1 MMSVRV
7 VNAGDGYAYLL
18 DSVAAHDDTGS
29 AGTSLSDYYQA
40 TGTPPGRWFG
50 KGIGGLG
57 ATTIGSGVAV
67 GEAQMAALYGEGLHP
82 DADHKMLHE
91 GASLKDVQLGRR
103 FPIYTKGVPV
113 LEAVKAA
120 EAEFLTARG
129 RRPSTE
135 ERNIIG
141 LEIARPH
148 YETAQGLTT
157 SSPREVLAWLNDEK
171 NNVKQATSGVD
182 LTFSPQKSVS
192 VLWAL
197 GDDAT
202 RQAIEEIHQETV
214 TDCLSWI
221 EDHVLFTRTGHRG
234 ERQIRARGMIA
245 ATFVH
250 FDTRAGDPD
259 LHTHCLIS
267 NKVQADPT
275 TPGMTKAEADKW
287 RSIDASHLLKNSA
300 LVGQRYQQLL
310 NQRLTQRLGLEFRPR
325 VTVDE
330 KAPVW
335 EVAGIDDGLIEHFSS
350 RRTMARPVYERYAA
364 EYAAT
369 HGHAPSDRVR
379 YGLWQQAILD
389 TRDAKKPAQSLEDH
403 RAQWAT
409 MAGGQHLSAARL
421 AKQASARE
429 MFPPAGTTA
438 YEEAVAHLAHQAT
451 EDTRTRRAEFYQ
463 RHLTTSV
470 TMRMNQW
477 RFPDEDTAEQVRHD
491 TVRFAREH
499 LIVALTPPADQILPA
514 ALLHADG
521 RAIDQ
526 DHDAEMLTATATL
539 AEESIVLDAVGEPTA
554 HIATRTSVTQALSE
568 HATTSGFELNEGQK
582 LLVSHLTE
590 SGAQLTAGV
599 GPAGTGKTASMAV
612 VARIWQDQ
620 GHQVIA
626 LAPSATAAQQLGHD
640 INTPAHTLASLTYRW
655 RGMVGDHPRSLDHLG
670 ITLKPGD
677 MLLLDEAGMA
687 TTADLAALVEIA
699 QASGAVV
706 RMVGDPHQ
714 LDAVETGG
722 LFRTLVKR
730 DQSVELD
737 QVMRMGADTAQA
749 TAGLAI
755 RHGDAT
761 GLKLYHSRGWV
772 HHGARSDMV
781 TAAAHA
787 HLADEA
793 EGHTGILIASTRAD
807 VDAANQIIRDA
818 RCQRGLIDTDGP
830 QITLGTGHQAAR
842 GDVILTR
849 RNQTIGGQ
857 RVLNGHRFTI
867 THIRQD
873 GSLEVTSQERR
884 RPLILPAQYVA
895 EHVQL
900 GYAATV
906 HRAQGVTV
914 DITRAIVGPET
925 DRRGLYVA
933 LTRGKKQ
940 NHIYV
945 AEDTRID
952 LDSEDA
958 HWHMSGEHHALDHH
972 DILAR
977 IVATDDGHRS
987 AHDLHRAELAH
998 ATSPERKRELLATAT
1013 DVLTTSWRRTQLEP
1027 EVRDLLDALPVTLTA
1042 PVDEDQAVER
1052 IATTAVRLARH
1063 RIDYRDLIGEATAN
1077 LEGSRDV
1084 AAVIAHRLES
1094 HLPAS
1099 APKLAALPPRHIG
1112 QDVELYDW
1120 ATTTRDELA
1129 RDTARTLRPLNAPL
1143 PERGEIHGQDL
1154 SNTDLRG
1161 MQLTGVKFIDCD
1173 LRGAAFDDTDFHQVS
1188 FTSCQMQNT
1197 SFTSAR
1203 FGVGDGPFRV
1213 IPLLDCDLSGA
1224 NFTDAQLVR
1233 TRFTTCS
1240 LTDARFTGAQIA
1252 GRFQYVDLTGA
1263 DFTDA
1268 HASTHLSVADCVL
1281 DENAPEALHEAQ
1293 GETVADR
1300 ERARQNR
1307 MRNDHAAQETYA
1319 APTQH
1324 QQQVVDH
1331 TQGGL
1336 EL

>member
-1 MMSVRV
+1 MSVRV

-29 AGTSLSDYYQA
+29 AGTSLSEYYQA

-50 KGIGGLG
+50 KGIHGLG
-57 ATTIGSGVAV
+57 ATTIGAGVAV

-82 DADHKMLHE
+82 DADHRMIHE
-91 GASLKDVQLGRR
+91 GASIKDVQLGRR

-120 EAEFLTARG
+120 EAEFLTVHG
-129 RRPSTE
+129 RRPNTD

-171 NNVKQATSGVD
+171 NKVKQATSGVD

-214 TDCLSWI
+214 TDCLAWI
-221 EDHVLFTRTGHRG
+221 EDHALFTRTGARG

-267 NKVQADPT
+267 NKVQADPE
-275 TPGMTKAEADKW
+275 TPGMTKEDADKW

-300 LVGQRYQQLL
+300 QVGQRYQQLL

-325 VTVDE
+325 VTAED
-330 KAPVW
+330 KQPVW
-335 EVAGIDDGLIEHFSS
+335 EIAGIDDGLIEHFSS
-350 RRTMARPVYERYAA
+350 RRTMARPVYESYAA

-389 TRDAKKPAQSLEDH
+389 TRDAKKPAQSLADH

-409 MAGGQHLSAARL
+409 MAGGEVLSAARL
-421 AKQASARE
+421 AAQAPARE
-429 MFPPAGTTA
+429 MFPAAGTKA
-438 YEEAVAHLAHQAT
+438 YEEAVAFLAHQAT
-451 EDTRTRRAEFYQ
+451 EDTRSRRAEFYQ

-477 RFPDEDTAEQVRHD
+477 RFLSEETAEQVRTD

-499 LIVALTPPADQILPA
+499 LIVALTPPADQMLPA

-526 DHDAEMLTATATL
+526 DQDSVMLTATATL
-539 AEESIVLDAVGEPTA
+539 NEEAIVLDAVGEPTA
-554 HIATRTSVTQALSE
+554 HIATRAHVQTALAE
-568 HATTSGFELNEGQK
+568 HAAKSGFELNDGQQ
-582 LLVSHLTE
+582 LLVTHLTE

-612 VARIWQDQ
+612 VARIWQDH
-620 GHQVIA
+620 GHDVIA
-626 LAPSATAAQQLGHD
+626 LAPSATAAQNLAED
-640 INTPAHTLASLTYRW
+640 IGTPGHTLASLTYRW

-687 TTADLAALVEIA
+687 TTADLAALVDIA

-730 DQSVELD
+730 DQSIELD
-737 QVMRMGADTAQA
+737 QVMRMGADTDQA
-749 TAGLAI
+749 HAGLAI
-755 RHGDAT
+755 RHGDTA

-772 HHGARSDMV
+772 HHGSRTDMV
-781 TAAAHA
+781 ADAAHA
-787 HLADEA
+787 HLADEQA
-793 EGHTGILIASTRAD
+793 GRTGILIASTRAD
-807 VDAANQIIRDA
+807 VDAANQIIRDT
-818 RCQRGLIDTDGP
+818 RCQRGLIDADGP
-830 QITLGTGHQAAR
+830 HVTLGTGHQAAA

-849 RNQTIGGQ
+849 RNQTVGGQ

-867 THIRQD
+867 THVRQD
-873 GSLEVTSQERR
+873 GSLVVTSEERR
-884 RPLILPAQYVA
+884 RPLILPADYVA

-914 DITRAIVGPET
+914 DVTRAIVGPET

-940 NHIYV
+940 NHLYV
-945 AEDTRID
+945 SEDTRID

-972 DILAR
+972 DILEG
-977 IVATDDGHRS
+977 IVADDDGHRS
-987 AHDLHRAELAH
+987 AHDLACAELTH
-998 ATSPERKRELLATAT
+998 ATSPERKRELLATAG
-1013 DVLTTSWRRTQLEP
+1013 DLLTTSWRRTQLEP

-1052 IATTAVRLARH
+1052 IATSAVRLARH
-1063 RIDYRDLIGEATAN
+1063 GIDYRDLIGEATAN

-1120 ATTTRDELA
+1120 AHTLHTELA
-1129 RDTARTLRPLNAPL
+1129 ADTVRELRPLDVPL
-1143 PERGEIHGQDL
+1143 PERGEVVGRDFR
-1154 SNTDLRG
+1154 NTDLRG
-1161 MQLTGVKFIDCD
+1161 MELSGVKFIDCD
-1173 LRGAAFDDTDFHQVS
+1173 LSGAAFDDTDFHQVS

-1224 NFTDAQLVR
+1224 NFTDAQLAR

-1268 HASTHLSVADCVL
+1268 QVSTRLSVADCVL
-1281 DENAPEALHEAQ
+1281 DEHAPEALHEAQ

-1300 ERARQNR
+1300 ERARQDR
-1307 MRNDHAAQETYA
+1307 MRNDHAAQATYA
-1319 APTQH
+1319 APTPH
-1324 QQQVVDH
+1324 QPVFDH
-1331 TQGGL
+1331 TVDGP

>member
-18 DSVAAHDDTGS
+18 DSVAAHDDTTS

-50 KGIGGLG
+50 RGIDGLG
-57 ATTIGSGVAV
+57 ETTIGSGVVV

-82 DADHKMLHE
+82 DADHRMLHE
-91 GASLKDVQLGRR
+91 GATIKDVQLGRR

-113 LEAVKAA
+113 LEAIKQA
-120 EAEFLTARG
+120 EAEFLTAHG

-135 ERNIIG
+135 ERNVIG
-141 LEIARPH
+141 LEIARPY
-148 YETAQGLTT
+148 YEEEQGVAG

-171 NNVKQATSGVD
+171 NKVKQATSGVD

-197 GDDAT
+197 GDDDT
-202 RQAIEEIHQETV
+202 RQAIEDIHQETV
-214 TDCLSWI
+214 NDCLAWI
-221 EDHVLFTRTGHRG
+221 EDHALFTRTGARG

-250 FDTRAGDPD
+250 YDTRAGDPD

-267 NKVQADPT
+267 NKVQADPE
-275 TPGMTKAEADKW
+275 TPGMTKADADKW

-325 VTVDE
+325 ITADD
-330 KAPVW
+330 KQPVW
-335 EVAGIDDGLIEHFSS
+335 EIAGIDDELIERFSS
-350 RRTMARPVYERYAA
+350 RRTMARPVYESYAA
-364 EYAAT
+364 AYATT

-379 YGLWQQAILD
+379 YQLWQQAILD

-403 RAQWAT
+403 RAQWAA
-409 MAGGQHLSAARL
+409 MAGGKVLSAARL
-421 AKQASARE
+421 AAQAQARDV
-429 MFPPAGTTA
+429 FPPAGTSA
-438 YEEAVAHLAHQAT
+438 YEEAVELLAHQAT
-451 EDTRTRRAEFYQ
+451 EDTRSRRAEFYQ

-477 RFPDEDTAEQVRHD
+477 RFADEETAEQVRQD
-491 TVRFAREH
+491 ATRFALDH
-499 LIVALTPPADQILPA
+499 LIVSLTPPADQMLPS

-521 RAIDQ
+521 RVIDQ
-526 DHDAEMLTATATL
+526 DHDAVMLTAKATL
-539 AEESIVLDAVGEPTA
+539 TEEAIVLDAVAEPTA
-554 HIATRTSVTQALSE
+554 HIATRTSVTKALSE

-612 VARIWQDQ
+612 VARIWQAH

-626 LAPSATAAQQLGHD
+626 LAPSATAAQNLAED
-640 INTPAHTLASLTYRW
+640 IGTPGHTLASLTYRW

-730 DQSVELD
+730 DQSIELD
-737 QVMRMGADTAQA
+737 QVMRMGADTDQA
-749 TAGLAI
+749 NAGLAI

-787 HLADEA
+787 HLADEQA
-793 EGHTGILIASTRAD
+793 GRTGILIASTRAD

-818 RCQRGLIDTDGP
+818 RCQRGLVDTDGP
-830 QITLGTGHQAAR
+830 HVTLGTGHQAAA

-914 DITRAIVGPET
+914 DVTRAVVGSET

-933 LTRGKKQ
+933 ATRGKKQ

-958 HWHMSGEHHALDHH
+958 HWHMSGEHHAPDHH
-972 DILAR
+972 EILGS
-977 IVATDDGHRS
+977 IVATDDGHVS
-987 AHDLHRAELAH
+987 AHDLARAELTH
-998 ATSPERKRELLATAT
+998 ATSPERKNELLATAT
-1013 DVLTTSWRRTQLEP
+1013 DMLTTSWRRTQLEP

-1042 PVDEDQAVER
+1042 PVDEERAVER
-1052 IATTAVRLARH
+1052 IATSAVRLARH
-1063 RIDYRDLIGEATAN
+1063 GIDYRDLIGEATQD

-1084 AAVIAHRLES
+1084 GAVIAHRLES
-1094 HLPAS
+1094 HLPSS
-1099 APKLAALPPRHIG
+1099 APELAALPPRHIG
-1112 QDVELYDW
+1112 QDAELYNW
-1120 ATTTRDELA
+1120 ATTTHAELA
-1129 RDTARTLRPLNAPL
+1129 GDTVRDLRPLDTPL
-1143 PERGEIHGQDL
+1143 PERGEIHGRDL

-1161 MQLTGVKFIDCD
+1161 MELTGVKFIDCD

-1188 FTSCQMQNT
+1188 FRSCQMQGA

-1203 FGVGDGPFRV
+1203 FGVGDGPFQV
-1213 IPLLDCDLSGA
+1213 IPLHKCDLEGADFSG
-1224 NFTDAQLVR
+1224 AQLVR
-1233 TRFTTCS
+1233 TRFTMCS
-1240 LTDARFTGAQIA
+1240 LAGARFTGAQIA
-1252 GRFQYVDLTGA
+1252 GYLQSVDFTGV

-1268 HASTHLSVADCVL
+1268 QVSTRISVADCVL
-1281 DENAPEALHEAQ
+1281 DEHAPEALHEAQ

-1307 MRNDHAAQETYA
+1307 MRDDLAAQDTPT
-1319 APTQH
+1319 APTHH